1 MTLHDL
7 SILKNV
13 DLKEIDRDRIIDI
26 KDIVIDMDKPKKDRI
41 KAYLENTPNPY
52 FVKCG
57 DILIRMS
64 FSDNDVCIDDCIE
77 RYLMEC
83 LKDRL

>member
-13 DLKEIDRDRIIDI
+13 DLKEIDRDKIIDI
-26 KDIVIDMDKPKKDRI
+26 SDIVIDMEKPKEDRI
-41 KAYLENTPNPY
+41 KTYLENTPNPY

-64 FSDNDVCIDDCIE
+64 FSDNDVCIDDCIK

>member
-41 KAYLENTPNPY
+41 KTYLENTPNPY

-57 DILIRMS
+57 DIIIRMS

>member
-7 SILKNV
+7 SVLKNV
-13 DLKEIDRDRIIDI
+13 NLKEIDKDRIIDI
-26 KDIVIDMDKPKKDRI
+26 NDIIIDMEKPKEDRI
-41 KAYLENTPNPY
+41 KTYLENTPNPY

-64 FSDNDVCIDDCIE
+64 FSDNDVRIDDCVE

>member
-13 DLKEIDRDRIIDI
+13 DLKEIDRDKIIDI
-26 KDIVIDMDKPKKDRI
+26 KDIVIDMKKSKEDRI
-41 KAYLENTPNPY
+41 KTYLVNTPNPY

>member
-26 KDIVIDMDKPKKDRI
+26 RDIVIDMEKPKEDRI
-41 KAYLENTPNPY
+41 KAYLESNPNPY

-57 DILIRMS
+57 DVLIRMS
-64 FSDNDVCIDDCIE
+64 FSDSDVCIDNCID
-77 RYLMEC
+77 RYLIEC